1 MKDIKDKVLEFAGIA
16 RECPEN
22 LQEKCFELLLS
33 NYLSQQNPEPKHKKE
48 KHEVDDEQEK
58 PKGDGEKKPESKPE
72 SKQEDIQERDL
83 HVKVKQLMKKEG
95 ITIEQINQIFYK
107 ENGDL
112 KRLYDDL
119 KTTKAA
125 ESQIRISLLS
135 AFRNAIQNGDFQF
148 NGEDVRKETQLRKC
162 FDAANFTV
170 NFKNNKS
177 LFDTFEKYDKNK
189 PVVNLS
195 SEGKVRLAEIIKE
208 LQ

>member
-1 MKDIKDKVLEFAGIA
+1 MKDLKDKILEFASIA
-16 RECPEN
+16 KECPEN

-33 NYLSQQNPEPKHKKE
+33 NFLSEQNPEPKIKKE
-48 KHEVDDEQEK
+48 KHSEDVEHEK
-58 PKGDGEKKPESKPE
+58 PKVNSGETPE
-72 SKQEDIQERDL
+72 SKQSEIQERDV

-95 ITIEQINQIFYK
+95 ITIGQINNIFYK
-107 ENGDL
+107 ENSDL
-112 KRLYDDL
+112 KPLYDDL

-125 ESQIRISLLS
+125 ESQIRISLLL

-177 LFDTFEKYDKNK
+177 LFDNFEKYDKNK
-189 PVVNLS
+189 PLVSLS
-195 SEGKVRLAEIIKE
+195 SDGKTRLAEIINE